1 MKTLNYWRLTVKHNK
16 LISLYINSS
25 ELTPEQI
32 NAIMHFCTRFWR
44 ENPEEIEILCDR
56 FPMRINGKLSELTS
70 LAKDYFKY
78 WNKKGL
84 FRNLSVVKKDK
95 I

>member
-1 MKTLNYWRLTVKHNK
+1 MKHNK
-16 LISLYINSS
+16 LISLHINSS
-25 ELTPEQI
+25 EITVEQF
-32 NAIMHFCTRFWR
+32 NAIMAFCTRFWR
-44 ENPEEIEILCDR
+44 ENPGEIEILCDK
-56 FPMRINGKLSELTS
+56 FPMRINGKLSEQTS
-70 LAKDYFKY
+70 LAKGYFKY

>member
-1 MKTLNYWRLTVKHNK
+1 MKHNK

-25 ELTPEQI
+25 EITPEQF
-32 NAIMHFCTRFWR
+32 NTIMAFCTRFWR
-44 ENPEEIEILCDR
+44 ENPGKIEILCDK

-70 LAKDYFKY
+70 LAKEFFAY

-84 FRNLSVVKKDK
+84 FHNLSIVKREENND
-95 I
+95 

>member
-1 MKTLNYWRLTVKHNK
+1 MKHNK

-25 ELTPEQI
+25 EITPEQF
-32 NAIMHFCTRFWR
+32 NAIMAFCTRFWR
-44 ENPEEIEILCDR
+44 ENPGEIEILCDK

-70 LAKDYFKY
+70 LAKEGFAY
-78 WNKKGL
+78 WNAKGL
-84 FRNLSVVKKDK
+84 FRNLSIVKKEK